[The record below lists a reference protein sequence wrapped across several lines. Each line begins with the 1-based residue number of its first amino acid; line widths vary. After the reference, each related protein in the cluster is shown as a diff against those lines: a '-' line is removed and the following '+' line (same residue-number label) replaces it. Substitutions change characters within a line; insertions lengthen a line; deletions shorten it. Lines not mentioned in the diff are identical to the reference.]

1 MNDAGG
7 LMEPVER
14 EQCVWSLIK
23 ECVPDSEIPEIRAIL
38 GDALIDM
45 YTEIYS
51 EVQMWQQMWHEVHD
65 GKSQMPHS
73 PLADPPA
80 VKELLRSELQ
90 LLLLSLR
97 QQAAT
102 LGRGGDE
109 VMSRYSPRVVSYAL
123 CTERQQSPDSI
134 DRLTPSSRPESS
146 RSSSRL
152 SSHSSIKDEIEAL
165 QQKLNITHIN
175 EVVSHLQSV
184 LIEEYEALKNDLH
197 MLQESVELIYMKPRS
212 FQEPTLI
219 ELKRERRLIQQDLNL
234 MKESTGTNLKSAVS
248 QIPSREMKM
257 TALANDSEKKQPV
270 SPVSLRTDFLQPMPP
285 PALYKNRAASLGQT
299 RHRIPLKATQLP
311 RSSLDLPQLHK
322 PDLENNRIQ
331 PVEQMSSACSATL
344 QSSSSES
351 KIACVGSE
359 TCRLGHIGA
368 EAVLTPLIPVPPA
381 GQRGSSRGQR
391 MGRHLV
397 LHHT

>member
-1 MNDAGG
+1 
-7 LMEPVER
+7 
-14 EQCVWSLIK
+14 
-23 ECVPDSEIPEIRAIL
+23 
-38 GDALIDM
+38 M

-197 MLQESVELIYMKPRS
+197 MLQV
-212 FQEPTLI
+212 FTQ
-219 ELKRERRLIQQDLNL
+219 N
-234 MKESTGTNLKSAVS
+234 STY
-248 QIPSREMKM
+248 P
-257 TALANDSEKKQPV
+257 
-270 SPVSLRTDFLQPMPP
+270 LQPDSTIPYRLP
-285 PALYKNRAASLGQT
+285 FTFLRISGQLAHL
-299 RHRIPLKATQLP
+299 RL
-311 RSSLDLPQLHK
+311 S
-322 PDLENNRIQ
+322 Q
-331 PVEQMSSACSATL
+331 P
-344 QSSSSES
+344 
-351 KIACVGSE
+351 
-359 TCRLGHIGA
+359 
-368 EAVLTPLIPVPPA
+368 
-381 GQRGSSRGQR
+381 
-391 MGRHLV
+391 
-397 LHHT
+397 

>member
-1 MNDAGG
+1 
-7 LMEPVER
+7 
-14 EQCVWSLIK
+14 
-23 ECVPDSEIPEIRAIL
+23 
-38 GDALIDM
+38 M

-146 RSSSRL
+146 RS
-152 SSHSSIKDEIEAL
+152 
-165 QQKLNITHIN
+165 
-175 EVVSHLQSV
+175 V

-197 MLQESVELIYMKPRS
+197 MLQESVELIYMKPSS
-212 FQEPTLI
+212 FHEPTLI

-248 QIPSREMKM
+248 QIPSREIKM
-257 TALANDSEKKQPV
+257 TALANDSEEKQPV
-270 SPVSLRTDFLQPMPP
+270 SPVSPRTDFLQPMPP
-285 PALYKNRAASLGQT
+285 PASYKNRAASLGQT
-299 RHRIPLKATQLP
+299 RHRIPLKATQLS

-322 PDLENNRIQ
+322 PDLENYRIQ

-351 KIACVGSE
+351 EIACVGSA
-359 TCRLGHIGA
+359 TCRLGNIGA